1 MEFRRKSSLAAII
14 LLLFCAHGWA
24 DTIFLPL
31 TDDAFIN
38 GQKADRNEGDRFFM
52 TVHTYGPKYAL
63 VRFDVSSLVG
73 QTFSNATLTLYLKSL
88 RQGGVMHV
96 CMLDVPWNEA
106 TVTFNNLM
114 GGCKPNFKLIEL
126 RPFDVGSTVSIGVA
140 DFVGSWVGGTSPNY
154 GFMLYAQDGIYAYFE
169 TKEEPRFGGLPAS
182 LTVDTAPP
190 SSSSPMVTRIP
201 ILEGSVVLGDPPR
214 STFWE
219 TTTEI
224 LSGAIEAAKTAHI
237 GLYTTNN
244 SLGRLVINGQVVQL
258 PHVELTDNYNQWR
271 PQLGQTLLSIPLGY
285 LQPGA
290 NTIRFETGI
299 GNWTPENVYDDYT
312 FGDVEIILSLR

>member
-1 MEFRRKSSLAAII
+1 MAAII

-31 TDDAFIN
+31 TDDAKVNSAPQAKYVNYGTSSDMVVHNWTGKYGLVQFDAASVM
-38 GQKADRNEGDRFFM
+38 GQSI
-52 TVHTYGPKYAL
+52 
-63 VRFDVSSLVG
+63 SS
-73 QTFSNATLTLYLKSL
+73 ATLTLYLSSL
-88 RQGGVMHV
+88 RESGIMTVGVIV
-96 CMLDVPWNEA
+96 DPWNEA
-106 TVTFNNLM
+106 TVTWATFIVRGYTEL
-114 GGCKPNFKLIEL
+114 GLPVPQIEL
-126 RPFDVGSTVSIGVA
+126 RPFDVDGTVSIDVTAFVQRWA
-140 DFVGSWVGGTSPNY
+140 DGSQPNNGFLLHTSDGIKAYFDTKDRTGGT
-154 GFMLYAQDGIYAYFE
+154 
-169 TKEEPRFGGLPAS
+169 PAA
-182 LTVDTAPP
+182 LKVITGQGA
-190 SSSSPMVTRIP
+190 PMVTRIP

-219 TTTEI
+219 TTIEI
-224 LSGAIEAAKTAHI
+224 ESGAIEAAKTAHI